1 MNHRLAVV
9 SLSSS
14 LLFAS
19 LPSCGGS
26 TASLLQSPDGKY
38 RVVHVA
44 DARWDGSTAR
54 TEMDAVL
61 ERLPQID
68 LVYAHNDPMAFA
80 AAQACKQKGRTG
92 IKFVGIDGLANE
104 GRKYVADGAID
115 ATFEY
120 PTCAEAAIDLALL
133 AASGIPLPRRVMVG
147 TRKLTKDNIAAGGE
161 AVPSPGEFV
170 LANLRRQHAEVLS
183 QTPTIDVVFRIAMA
197 QCTDG
202 EPWRAAMREQLI
214 AAAKRYPQ
222 VQFDYRA
229 ADNDIEKQRGLVRD
243 FIAQNYNAILVSPK
257 ESLALAAVCKEAMA
271 QNIKV
276 IVLDR
281 ELGSDDYTCFV
292 GGDNLQIGEA
302 AGRQIAELLP
312 NGGTI
317 VELQGLMTS
326 SPAQERHAGFLKALG
341 LEPKR

>member
-1 MNHRLAVV
+1 MNHRLAAA
-9 SLSSS
+9 LSSS
-14 LLFAS
+14 LFLLS
-19 LPSCGGS
+19 SCGGGGG
-26 TASLLQSPDGKY
+26 AAAVLQSADGKY

-54 TEMDAVL
+54 TEMEAAL
-61 ERLPQID
+61 ERLPQVD

-92 IKFVGIDGLANE
+92 VKFVGIDGLADE
-104 GRKYVADGAID
+104 GRKYVADGALD

-120 PTCAEAAIDLALL
+120 PTCAQAAIDLALL
-133 AASGIPLPRRVMVG
+133 ACSGVTPPRRIVVG
-147 TRKLTKDNIAAGGE
+147 TRTYTKANLAAGGE
-161 AVPSPGEFV
+161 PVPSPGEFL
-170 LANLRRQHAEVLS
+170 LANLHRQHAEILS
-183 QTPTIDVVFRIAMA
+183 TTPKTDVVFRIGMA

-202 EPWRAAMREQLI
+202 EPWRAAMREQLV

-222 VQFDYRA
+222 IQFDYRS
-229 ADNDIEKQRGLVRD
+229 ADNDVEKQRSLVRD
-243 FIAQNYNAILVSPK
+243 FIVQNYNAILVSPK
-257 ESLALAAVCKEAMA
+257 ESLALAGACKEAMA

-292 GGDNLQIGEA
+292 GGDNQQIGEA
-302 AGRQIAELLP
+302 AGRRIAELLP

-326 SPAQERHAGFLKALG
+326 SPAQERHAGFVKALG
-341 LEPKR
+341 LVAPK